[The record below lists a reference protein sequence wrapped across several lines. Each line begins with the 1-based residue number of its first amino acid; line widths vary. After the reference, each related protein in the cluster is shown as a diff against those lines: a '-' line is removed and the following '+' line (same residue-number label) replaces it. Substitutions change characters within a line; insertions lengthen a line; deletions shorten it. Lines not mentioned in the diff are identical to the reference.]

1 VPSVEREVEMFRFF
15 DRLAAQFKAAQDAQQ
30 VLRHVTREAVEAL
43 ESEAGCIAVS
53 HDDASGARL
62 LFAVPR
68 TSTWDL
74 DLMARFIRDERP
86 TRPDDLLLAPIA
98 RRRSGAA
105 ALAIARPGR
114 PFDRRE
120 RRLLARA
127 AGMASDAVQA
137 IDRERLLEVR
147 DRIDRKIREQLHPKD
162 LFYQILDGLRSLTQ
176 YDHSSALLI
185 RESRGTA
192 MEVAAEQIAWT
203 KGKSVRIGRRL
214 ALDDAVASAL
224 ASGTIYG
231 FDRREES
238 WVEWSR
244 RPCEFLARW
253 VEFSDGLATGEPR
266 EASLLCAP
274 LVGRDGLFGVLKIA
288 ALQPGRLTPH
298 DAELVERFRW
308 QAVQAIDSLNR
319 MESLQAR
326 MLAAER
332 RHAMAELAR
341 GVSHDVNNALGSML
355 PLVQQMR
362 EDVRS
367 GAADTAALEG
377 DLEQMEQSLQ
387 VCRRIFGGMLAF
399 ARGDGRRT
407 RTGHVRTAVET
418 TLAILRDSIERRGI
432 HLAMDVPAP
441 DELPLVAC
449 AQSELEQTLLNL
461 LTNARDASR
470 QGDRI
475 SVQAELAGSRVE
487 IAVADTGR
495 GIAQELIPRVVE
507 PFFTTKGDGN
517 GLGLT
522 ICRSIVWEAGGTMD
536 IRSAA
541 GVGTTVSVS
550 LPCAPAPVAVQP

>member
-1 VPSVEREVEMFRFF
+1 VPSAERELETFRFF
-15 DRLAAQFKAAQDAQQ
+15 DRLAAHLKTAQDAQQ
-30 VLRHVTREAVEAL
+30 VLRHVTREATEAL
-43 ESEAGCIAVS
+43 QGDSGCIAVAR
-53 HDDASGARL
+53 DDAPGATL
-62 LFAVPR
+62 LFALPR

-74 DLMARFIRDERP
+74 DLLARFLRDERP
-86 TRPDDLLLAPIA
+86 ARPDDLLLAPIA
-98 RRRSGAA
+98 RRSGGA
-105 ALAIARPGR
+105 ALAVARPGR

-127 AGMASDAVQA
+127 TQMASEAVEA
-137 IDRERLLEVR
+137 IDRERLLGVR

-185 RESRGTA
+185 RDTLGTA

-203 KGKSVRIGRRL
+203 KAKSVRIGRRL
-214 ALDDAVASAL
+214 ALDDTVQAAL
-224 ASGTIYG
+224 AAGTIHG
-231 FDRREES
+231 FDRRDES
-238 WVEWSR
+238 WVEWSG

-253 VEFSDGLATGEPR
+253 LEFSDGDATGEPR

-288 ALQPGRLTPH
+288 GLRPGRLTPH
-298 DAELVERFRW
+298 DAELVERLRW

-319 MESLQAR
+319 TESLQAR
-326 MLAAER
+326 VLAAER

-377 DLEQMEQSLQ
+377 DLEQLEQSLQ

-418 TLAILRDSIERRGI
+418 TLSILRDSIERRGI
-432 HLAMDVPAP
+432 HLAMEMPAP

-475 SVQAELAGSRVE
+475 SVQAAVAGSRVD
-487 IAVADTGR
+487 IAVADTGH
-495 GIAQELIPRVVE
+495 GIAEEHISRVVE
-507 PFFTTKGDGN
+507 PFFTTKMDGN

-536 IRSAA
+536 IRSAVGA
-541 GVGTTVSVS
+541 GTTVLVS
-550 LPCAPAPVAVQP
+550 LPCAPATAAAQW

>member
-1 VPSVEREVEMFRFF
+1 MPSVERDLETFRFF
-15 DRLAAQFKAAQDAQQ
+15 DRLAARFKTAPDAQQ

-43 ESEAGCIAVS
+43 DSDAGCIAEAR
-53 HDDASGARL
+53 DDASGARL
-62 LFAVPR
+62 LFALPR
-68 TSTWDL
+68 TSRWDL
-74 DLMARFIRDERP
+74 DLLARFIRDERP
-86 TRPDDLLLAPIA
+86 ARPDDLLLAPIA

-127 AGMASDAVQA
+127 AVMASDAVQA

-185 RESRGTA
+185 RESDGTA

-203 KGKSVRIGRRL
+203 KAKSVRIGRRL
-214 ALDDAVASAL
+214 ALDDAVAGAL
-224 ASGTIYG
+224 ASGTIHG
-231 FDRREES
+231 FDRRDES

-253 VEFSDGLATGEPR
+253 IEFSDGPAPGEPR

-288 ALQPGRLTPH
+288 ALQPGRLTPY

-319 MESLQAR
+319 TESLQAR
-326 MLAAER
+326 MLTAER

-362 EDVRS
+362 DDVRG
-367 GAADTAALEG
+367 GAADHAALG
-377 DLEQMEQSLQ
+377 DDLEQMEKSLQ

-407 RTGHVRTAVET
+407 RTGHVPTAVQT

-432 HLAMDVPAP
+432 HLAMELSAQ

-449 AQSELEQTLLNL
+449 AQSDLEQTLLNL

-495 GIAQELIPRVVE
+495 GIAQEHIPRVVE

-541 GVGTTVSVS
+541 GAGTTVSVS
-550 LPCAPAPVAVQP
+550 LPCAPAPVAIQP

>member
-1 VPSVEREVEMFRFF
+1 
-15 DRLAAQFKAAQDAQQ
+15 
-30 VLRHVTREAVEAL
+30 
-43 ESEAGCIAVS
+43 
-53 HDDASGARL
+53 
-62 LFAVPR
+62 
-68 TSTWDL
+68 
-74 DLMARFIRDERP
+74 
-86 TRPDDLLLAPIA
+86 
-98 RRRSGAA
+98 
-105 ALAIARPGR
+105 
-114 PFDRRE
+114 
-120 RRLLARA
+120 
-127 AGMASDAVQA
+127 
-137 IDRERLLEVR
+137 
-147 DRIDRKIREQLHPKD
+147 
-162 LFYQILDGLRSLTQ
+162 
-176 YDHSSALLI
+176 
-185 RESRGTA
+185 
-192 MEVAAEQIAWT
+192 
-203 KGKSVRIGRRL
+203 
-214 ALDDAVASAL
+214 
-224 ASGTIYG
+224 
-231 FDRREES
+231 
-238 WVEWSR
+238 
-244 RPCEFLARW
+244 
-253 VEFSDGLATGEPR
+253 
-266 EASLLCAP
+266 
-274 LVGRDGLFGVLKIA
+274 VLKIA
-288 ALQPGRLTPH
+288 ALQPGRLTQY
-298 DAELVERFRW
+298 DAELLERFRW

-319 MESLQAR
+319 TESLQAR
-326 MLAAER
+326 MLTAER

-377 DLEQMEQSLQ
+377 DLDQVEQSLQ

-399 ARGDGRRT
+399 ARGDSRRT

-432 HLAMDVPAP
+432 QLAMDVPAP

-449 AQSELEQTLLNL
+449 AQSDLEQTLLNL

-475 SVQAELAGSRVE
+475 SVQAEVAGAHVA

-495 GIAQELIPRVVE
+495 GIAQEHILRVVE

-550 LPCAPAPVAVQP
+550 LPCAPAQLAVQP